1 MAELTGRVLIA
12 SDPGWDGAR
21 KGFAAWAPYDDNVP
35 RYIVFCQDVHDVANA
50 ISYAKENHL
59 PFRVRSGRHN
69 YEAYSSLVKDGL
81 IIDVSDI
88 DFVRFDREGMT
99 ATVGSG
105 LDSLE
110 LFEALGSFGVT
121 LPLATGPSVGVA
133 GLVLGG
139 GFGVTSRKW
148 GLTCDNLIALE
159 IVTADGA
166 IRQVS
171 ADADPDLFWA
181 CRGGGGGNFGVAT
194 AFTFK
199 VHAVNNV
206 AVFNISYAWDAFTTI
221 VDEWQNW
228 QHGVDNGVTSALTL
242 LTTKTITL
250 WGQYTA
256 DDTDLPRINELL
268 APMLAP
274 TLGPIAVNIQILPHQ
289 AAARV
294 VLGVDPMNPKWAI
307 LKHTDTQIFKS
318 SSTFGYAPFPPE
330 ALEILKANLENA
342 PPLSA
347 PPSQPSMIQLLG
359 GGGMVASLPTDA
371 TAAFHRLA
379 RFVVQYDAYWTAP
392 EDGNK
397 TIRWIEHFRRLLAP
411 YTRGAYVNYVDDHIK
426 DPLQAYYGDNLK
438 RLRKIKKTY
447 DPDGIFTFP
456 QAITPAEGK

>member
-194 AFTFK
+194 SFEYELHP
-199 VHAVNNV
+199 V
-206 AVFNISYAWDAFTTI
+206 
-221 VDEWQNW
+221 
-228 QHGVDNGVTSALTL
+228 GPMVTGG
-242 LTTKTITL
+242 I
-250 WGQYTA
+250 
-256 DDTDLPRINELL
+256 
-268 APMLAP
+268 
-274 TLGPIAVNIQILPHQ
+274 IAHPFDR
-289 AAARV
+289 ARD
-294 VLGVDPMNPKWAI
+294 VLK
-307 LKHTDTQIFKS
+307 FFRE
-318 SSTFGYAPFPPE
+318 ST
-330 ALEILKANLENA
+330 
-342 PPLSA
+342 
-347 PPSQPSMIQLLG
+347 
-359 GGGMVASLPTDA
+359 ASLP
-371 TAAFHRLA
+371 
-379 RFVVQYDAYWTAP
+379 
-392 EDGNK
+392 
-397 TIRWIEHFRRLLAP
+397 
-411 YTRGAYVNYVDDHIK
+411 DDHVLFGGLIH
-426 DPLQAYYGDNLK
+426 A
-438 RLRKIKKTY
+438 
-447 DPDGIFTFP
+447 PDGSGTKLVALVTMMLTF
-456 QAITPAEGK
+456 GSLR